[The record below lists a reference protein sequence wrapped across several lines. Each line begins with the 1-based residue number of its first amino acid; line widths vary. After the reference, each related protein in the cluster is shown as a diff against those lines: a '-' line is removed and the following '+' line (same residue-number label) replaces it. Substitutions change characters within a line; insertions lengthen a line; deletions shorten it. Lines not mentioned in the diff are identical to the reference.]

1 MNARLSTLLAPELLT
16 LDLRATAHE
25 AALRE
30 AAEPLRAHPDVGGF
44 EHFFEQVIER
54 ERLDST
60 YLGNS
65 VALPHA
71 RTAHVKR
78 VVLAV
83 GRSAAGLRFENCEE
97 PVHLLFVLG
106 TPPSSPGDYL
116 RVVSTLCKILASAEN
131 RAALLTAATPEAFIA
146 VIAKAEE
153 ALFPAGKN

>member
-1 MNARLSTLLAPELLT
+1 MNARLSTLLAPELVT
-16 LDLRATAHE
+16 LYLRATTHE

-30 AAEPLRAHPDVGGF
+30 AAEPLRTHPDVGGF
-44 EHFFEQVIER
+44 
-54 ERLDST
+54 
-60 YLGNS
+60 LGNS

-83 GRSAAGLRFENCEE
+83 GRSAEGLHFENCEE

-131 RAALLTAATPEAFIA
+131 RAALLMAASAEAFIA
-146 VIAKAEE
+146 AIAKAEE
-153 ALFPAGKN
+153 MLFPAGKN

>member
-16 LDLRATAHE
+16 LDLSATAHE

-30 AAEPLRAHPDVGGF
+30 AADPLRAHPDVSDF
-44 EHFFEQVIER
+44 EPFFEQVIER

-83 GRSAAGLRFENCEE
+83 GRSAAGLHFENCDA

-131 RAALLTAATPEAFIA
+131 RAALLSAATPEAFIA
-146 VIAKAEE
+146 AIAKAEE
-153 ALFPAGKN
+153 SLFPAGKN

>member
-1 MNARLSTLLAPELLT
+1 MNARLSPLLSPELLT
-16 LDLRATAHE
+16 LDLRATEHE

-30 AAEPLRAHPDVGGF
+30 VAEPLRAHPDMRDYDR
-44 EHFFEQVIER
+44 FFEQVIER

-71 RTAHVKR
+71 RTSHVGR

-83 GRSAAGLRFENCEE
+83 GRSAAGLRFENCES

-106 TPPSSPGDYL
+106 TPTSSPGDYL
-116 RVVSTLCKILASAEN
+116 RVVSTLCKILASADN
-131 RAALLTAATPEAFIA
+131 RAALLSASTPAAFLAAITT
-146 VIAKAEE
+146 AEE
-153 ALFPAGKN
+153 KLFHAKN